1 MKAYVEAGV
10 SIDYLFLRSH
20 SGPDL
25 RTASRRGRSP
35 ADLARDAEACLVKL
49 RAKHT
54 IITSSLTC
62 FEVEEALY
70 RQLTATGKGVAHR
83 GKLSVPAA
91 RAVIPQM
98 LMTFRLFNIS
108 VIDLTAK
115 IIREQCANV
124 DLQVHGIRAVDALHV
139 TTALVNDADMIITGD
154 DYIISIDGSL
164 STMSGGTL
172 RSVDTDSALCRIP

>member
-1 MKAYVEAGV
+1 
-10 SIDYLFLRSH
+10 
-20 SGPDL
+20 
-25 RTASRRGRSP
+25 
-35 ADLARDAEACLVKL
+35 
-49 RAKHT
+49 
-54 IITSSLTC
+54 
-62 FEVEEALY
+62 
-70 RQLTATGKGVAHR
+70 
-83 GKLSVPAA
+83 
-91 RAVIPQM
+91 M